1 MGRANAQRKKS
12 RMRELKSAIHS
23 EIFLSCL
30 FLAFA
35 FPLPLLVCL
44 VAQLLPQQVAA
55 YASLNE

>member
-1 MGRANAQRKKS
+1 MGHANAQRKKS

-23 EIFLSCL
+23 DIFLFRL

-35 FPLPLLVCL
+35 FPLALLVCL
-44 VAQLLPQQVAA
+44 VTQLLPQQVAA